1 MKIKNFYKFIE
12 SISGTLYQVNGP
24 GMPRQ
29 ELRNT
34 ISSSD
39 TDVVFDEKTDKIYS
53 KDEYDDLYQVYLTKG
68 GKPLT
73 DGFNKKN
80 LELVLN
86 IEK

>member
-34 ISSSD
+34 IS
-39 TDVVFDEKTDKIYS
+39 YS